1 MVRICLQTC
10 MNACVP
16 YNNILWILVLW
27 FFQNST
33 SLLPLPLLLLL
44 YWFISLKLFTC
55 FIETTFKKFL
65 FRYAILFPFIL
76 FHSVDTRI
84 SHFCFSHCLCDTKSF
99 FHKKKEKKTRSRWYI
114 LWFYLE
120 NVNAL
125 SSILYKIWFI
135 HDSLGMHFGF
145 YRKIILQQ
153 IENAYAN
160 KLHHHIQFHFQE
172 PHGSTKCL
180 LLCFTL
186 LLGLLNTIFS
196 LTLCFQPK

>member
-1 MVRICLQTC
+1 MLHR
-10 MNACVP
+10 
-16 YNNILWILVLW
+16 NNIRKV
-27 FFQNST
+27 
-33 SLLPLPLLLLL
+33 SL
-44 YWFISLKLFTC
+44 SLCHFV
-55 FIETTFKKFL
+55 
-65 FRYAILFPFIL
+65 P
-76 FHSVDTRI
+76 FHSI
-84 SHFCFSHCLCDTKSF
+84 PFSRHTNFAFLLFALFMWYKVIF
-99 FHKKKEKKTRSRWYI
+99 PQKKRKKTRSRWYI

-125 SSILYKIWFI
+125 SPILYKIWFI

-160 KLHHHIQFHFQE
+160 KLHHHIELHFQE

-180 LLCFTL
+180 LLCYTL